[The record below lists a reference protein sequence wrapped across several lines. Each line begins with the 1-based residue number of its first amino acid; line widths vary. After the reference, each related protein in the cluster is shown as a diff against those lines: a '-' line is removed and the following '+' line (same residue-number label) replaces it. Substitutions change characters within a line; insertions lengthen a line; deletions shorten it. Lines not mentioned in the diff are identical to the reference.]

1 MLAHTMNVNLGG
13 GVMHRGSNDD
23 GLPVVLADGHKQLE
37 EDGIA
42 LETGSRGN
50 WVGPEILTQ

>member
-1 MLAHTMNVNLGG
+1 
-13 GVMHRGSNDD
+13 MHRGSNDD